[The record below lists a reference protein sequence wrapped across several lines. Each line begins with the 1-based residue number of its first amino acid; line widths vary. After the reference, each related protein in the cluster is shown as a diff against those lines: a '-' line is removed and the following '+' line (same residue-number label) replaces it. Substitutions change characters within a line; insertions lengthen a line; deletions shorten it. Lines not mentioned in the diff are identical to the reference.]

1 VLSDRRTLPYGSVVN
16 LMMVPGGRLL
26 GLIAVAITV
35 AVIALLV
42 AGYGVAVG
50 VGAFAGLI
58 IGMVVGLVSTIW
70 FSRGSGRSIAFGS
83 GEWSSG
89 APPPEA
95 IREMQEMA
103 EVIGVDLGPIRS
115 VRPIVATVASGGLTL
130 QLASLEHHEGG
141 LVMVLEA
148 RPSAGVAAPI
158 GMARVKVTDD
168 IGTVY
173 RASAQSQGGS
183 PGQARFE
190 IVAIPVAPA
199 AATRLG
205 VTVERFVDPFG
216 GRDRYPSGPWTFDV
230 SLA

>member
-1 VLSDRRTLPYGSVVN
+1 
-16 LMMVPGGRLL
+16 MIWVPGGRML
-26 GLIAVAITV
+26 GVSVVVITIAT
-35 AVIALLV
+35 IALLI
-42 AGYGVAVG
+42 AGYGMAVG
-50 VGAFAGLI
+50 VGAFLGLI
-58 IGMVVGLVSTIW
+58 VGAVVGFFSVFWL
-70 FSRGSGRSIAFGS
+70 SRGSDRSIAFGS

-89 APPPEA
+89 TSPPEA

-115 VRPIVATVASGGLTL
+115 VRPVVATATSGGLAL
-130 QLASLEHHEGG
+130 QLASIEHHEGG
-141 LVMVLEA
+141 LVVILEA
-148 RPSAGVAAPI
+148 RPSAGVATPI
-158 GMARVKVTDD
+158 GMARVQVTDD
-168 IGTVY
+168 IGTAY

-230 SLA
+230 SLV